1 MKNLILVSGDII
13 ENANKYNIEAIVN
26 PANKYMDYGSG
37 VCGAIY
43 DKAGIEQLENY
54 CHNKWN
60 KDMEVNEIRITT
72 GFALLKD
79 IIHIYAPRYYEEQQP
94 IEKLKEGYLKLFE
107 VIIKEG
113 YKSVIIPS
121 LGTGFHC
128 YTHEEVAEMVINLL
142 NEFCKNNDVKIIFD
156 LVDDETK
163 AIYEQYIYNNKSI
176 KMNNKNDKRLPS
188 TNELKEVFEE
198 LSETM
203 KEELLKE
210 EELSSQILEEK
221 EDDLKIYNIDGIK
234 RIFYIKKYT
243 NGLNNINLK
252 YVKQIETDY
261 YNNIY
266 VLLDNG
272 YLLENGELQDN
283 DIDRLY
289 MVNGFSLYK
298 ITNDNIIKPIDDVYK
313 SDLDIYLNNE
323 DYKYKKIISDSLY
336 LVALTEE
343 GTIKSSA
350 LSGIP
355 IGIIPENF
363 VGVDDIFIKDDN
375 VYIIKQGKEISLY
388 VTN

>member
-1 MKNLILVSGDII
+1 MRL
-13 ENANKYNIEAIVN
+13 
-26 PANKYMDYGSG
+26 
-37 VCGAIY
+37 
-43 DKAGIEQLENY
+43 
-54 CHNKWN
+54 
-60 KDMEVNEIRITT
+60 
-72 GFALLKD
+72 
-79 IIHIYAPRYYEEQQP
+79 
-94 IEKLKEGYLKLFE
+94 
-107 VIIKEG
+107 
-113 YKSVIIPS
+113 
-121 LGTGFHC
+121 
-128 YTHEEVAEMVINLL
+128 
-142 NEFCKNNDVKIIFD
+142 
-156 LVDDETK
+156 
-163 AIYEQYIYNNKSI
+163 

-261 YNNIY
+261 YNKVF
-266 VLLDNG
+266 VLLNNGNLYRDGDLIDN
-272 YLLENGELQDN
+272 N
-283 DIDRLY
+283 ICKIY
-289 MVNGFSLYK
+289 MLDGMHLYK
-298 ITNDNIIKPIDDVYK
+298 ITEDNKIKPIYEDDIMDNIDK
-313 SDLDIYLNNE
+313 YLNNE

>member
-163 AIYEQYIYNNKSI
+163 AIYEQY
-176 KMNNKNDKRLPS
+176 MKR
-188 TNELKEVFEE
+188 
-198 LSETM
+198 
-203 KEELLKE
+203 
-210 EELSSQILEEK
+210 
-221 EDDLKIYNIDGIK
+221 
-234 RIFYIKKYT
+234 
-243 NGLNNINLK
+243 
-252 YVKQIETDY
+252 
-261 YNNIY
+261 
-266 VLLDNG
+266 
-272 YLLENGELQDN
+272 
-283 DIDRLY
+283 
-289 MVNGFSLYK
+289 
-298 ITNDNIIKPIDDVYK
+298 
-313 SDLDIYLNNE
+313 
-323 DYKYKKIISDSLY
+323 
-336 LVALTEE
+336 
-343 GTIKSSA
+343 
-350 LSGIP
+350 
-355 IGIIPENF
+355 
-363 VGVDDIFIKDDN
+363 
-375 VYIIKQGKEISLY
+375 
-388 VTN
+388 